1 MVLLLCSCSSS
12 DDTENSK
19 GGQSENTMSLSVS
32 TSSDAETRVTET
44 ANSTTGLITT
54 WETTDKL
61 NAFHLYKGDTQVTSK
76 TFINSNS
83 VLVLKSYN
91 EFLEEIKFEEKEYL
105 M

>member
-1 MVLLLCSCSSS
+1 MKTKIIIICTMVLLLCSCSSS

-76 TFINSNS
+76 TPILSLLISMQAEKS
-83 VLVLKSYN
+83 VY
-91 EFLEEIKFEEKEYL
+91 
-105 M
+105 